1 MGAGAIT
8 SAGREAGYHDLLD
21 PNRKW
26 YNNRRVVALNGW
38 IFLLLIT
45 SSTNGYDG
53 SMMNALQ
60 SDVQW
65 NAYFHTPH
73 GSQLGLL
80 NAIQNIGCLAA
91 YPFAPYVSDG
101 AGRRTTIM
109 LGATIM
115 VIATALQTA
124 AQSVGMFIGARF
136 LIGFGLTFAANAAPM
151 LVTEVSYPLYRAPLT
166 SMYNSLWYSGAII
179 AAWTTFGTEY
189 MHHSTW
195 SWRLPSLFQGL
206 PSIIQVFLIWFVPES
221 PRWLISKGREAEALR
236 TLAYY
241 HADGNQEDPLVL
253 YEFEEIRAAIDFDRT
268 SGANVGWKA
277 FITSPGNRKRL
288 RIILA
293 LAWFSQWSGNGL
305 VSYYLKKV
313 LVNIGITN
321 ATDQLLINGI
331 LQIWNLFWAVG
342 ASLLVDRV
350 GRRPLFLTSCS
361 GMLASFCIQTA
372 CTAQY
377 LKHGGD
383 SLAHTVIAFIFIFY
397 AFYDIA
403 FSPLIVSYTVEILPY
418 QIRAKGFT
426 IFNFTISCALI
437 FNQYVNPIAMDA
449 ISWKYYVVY
458 CCWLGFELVYCY
470 FFVVETR
477 GLSLEET
484 AALFDGEEIVKQQI
498 TARALHAI
506 HGDVTSANPDH
517 EKDSVEYHEKID
529 SEV

>member
-1 MGAGAIT
+1 MGAGAVATTT
-8 SAGREAGYHDLLD
+8 SESAYKQFLD

-26 YNNRRVVALNGW
+26 YNNRRLISLNGW

-60 SDVQW
+60 SDGQW
-65 NAYFHTPH
+65 NAYFNTPH

-80 NAIQNIGCLAA
+80 NAIQNIGSLAA
-91 YPFAPYVSDG
+91 YPMAPYLSDG
-101 AGRRTTIM
+101 LGRRATIFIGAFIM
-109 LGATIM
+109 L
-115 VIATALQTA
+115 IATALQTA

-151 LVTEVSYPLYRAPLT
+151 LVTEVAYPAYRAPLT

-206 PSIIQVFLIWFVPES
+206 PSIAQVLLIYFVPES
-221 PRWLISKGREAEALR
+221 PRWLISKGREAEALKI
-236 TLAYY
+236 LAYY
-241 HADGNQEDPLVL
+241 HADGNAEDPLVQ
-253 YEFEEIRAAIDFDRT
+253 YEYEEIRAAIDFDRN

-277 FITSPGNRKRL
+277 FVTSPGNRKRL

-321 ATDQLLINGI
+321 NTDQLLINGI
-331 LQIWNLFWAVG
+331 LQIWNLFWAIG
-342 ASLLVDRV
+342 ASLMVERV
-350 GRRPLFLTSCS
+350 ARRVLFLTSCA
-361 GMLASFCIQTA
+361 GMLVAFCIQTA

-377 LKHGGD
+377 FKSQGD
-383 SLAHTVIAFIFIFY
+383 GLAHTVIAFIFIFY
-397 AFYDIA
+397 AFYDLA
-403 FSPLIVSYTVEILPY
+403 FTPLIVSYTVEILPY
-418 QIRAKGFT
+418 QLRAKGFT
-426 IFNFTISCALI
+426 IFNFTISCSLI
-437 FNQYVNPIAMDA
+437 FNQYVNPIALEH
-449 ISWKYYVVY
+449 IEWKYYIVY
-458 CCWLGFELVYCY
+458 CCWLAFEFVYCY
-470 FFVVETR
+470 LFVVETK
-477 GLSLEET
+477 GLSLEES
-484 AALFDGEEIVKQQI
+484 AALFDGEEVVQQQI
-498 TARALHAI
+498 AARALHAI
-506 HGDVTSANPDH
+506 HGDVRSPSDEKGSAEFH
-517 EKDSVEYHEKID
+517 EKVE
-529 SEV
+529 V

>member
-8 SAGREAGYHDLLD
+8 ESGNIAGYAHLLD
-21 PNRKW
+21 PKRKW
-26 YNNRRVVALNGW
+26 YNNRRLIALNGW

-60 SDVQW
+60 SDSQW

-73 GSQLGLL
+73 GSKLGLL
-80 NAIQNIGCLAA
+80 NAIQNIGSLAA
-91 YPFAPYVSDG
+91 YPIAPYLSDG
-101 AGRRTTIM
+101 LGRRATIFI
-109 LGATIM
+109 GATIM
-115 VIATALQTA
+115 LIATALQTA

-151 LVTEVSYPLYRAPLT
+151 LVTEVAYPLYRAPLT

-206 PSIIQVFLIWFVPES
+206 PSFAQVALIWFVPES
-221 PRWLISKGREAEALR
+221 PRWLIGRGREEEALKI
-236 TLAYY
+236 LAYY
-241 HADGNQEDPLVL
+241 HADGNAEDPLVV

-268 SGANVGWKA
+268 VGANIGWKA
-277 FITSPGNRKRL
+277 FIGSAGNRKRL

-321 ATDQLLINGI
+321 STDQLLINGI

-342 ASLLVDRV
+342 ASFFVDKV
-350 GRRPLFLTSCS
+350 GRRPLFLISTA
-361 GMLASFCIQTA
+361 GMLGAFCVQTA
-372 CTAQY
+372 CTAEY

-383 SLAHTVIAFIFIFY
+383 SLAHTVIAFIFIYY

-437 FNQYVNPIAMDA
+437 FNQYVNPIALDH
-449 ISWKYYVVY
+449 ISWKYYIVY
-458 CCWLGFELVYCY
+458 CCWLAFELVYL
-470 FFVVETR
+470 FLFLVETK

-484 AALFDGEEIVKQQI
+484 AALFDGEEVVAQQI
-498 TARALHAI
+498 AARAHHALH
-506 HGDVTSANPDH
+506 HDVTSPVEEKSSAEFH
-517 EKDSVEYHEKID
+517 EKV
-529 SEV
+529 